1 MKTFWKILRYGI
13 LTIIA
18 LVLVAIIYLSISFS
32 KLSFRDN
39 FSVAADYSPY
49 FNEDYEM
56 LSESF
61 ENLSL
66 ELLNKYRNVE
76 YRKVIVPSQDSD
88 KLTFGVC
95 YVPAQKN
102 NKNLLILSSGVHGV
116 EGFVGHAVQSLF
128 IDRFLDEELIEN
140 TGVLL
145 IHSLNPYGLKHM
157 RRVTDNNVDLNRNSP
172 STDNLYSTVNEGYPK
187 VYELI
192 NPQKKVKVSS
202 VENRF
207 FFLKAV
213 NEIRKVSMPVLRQA
227 VLQGQYQ
234 YPKGLYF
241 GGLSPEPQIDSLRP
255 IIERICDPYQTILA
269 IDLHTGY
276 GERGVLHFFQ
286 DPVDKERMDK
296 IESLFAGYTIDWGNT
311 EDFYTV
317 TGDFT
322 DFVEAL
328 NSEKQFYPMTIEY
341 GTLNSQTTMG
351 SLKSI
356 HIMILENQGQQF
368 GYASERDSIKVK
380 HDLLEM
386 YFPASVNWRNHIM
399 EQSKMVFDSIIPR
412 FTSGN
417 Y

>member
-1 MKTFWKILRYGI
+1 
-13 LTIIA
+13 
-18 LVLVAIIYLSISFS
+18 
-32 KLSFRDN
+32 
-39 FSVAADYSPY
+39 
-49 FNEDYEM
+49 
-56 LSESF
+56 
-61 ENLSL
+61 
-66 ELLNKYRNVE
+66 
-76 YRKVIVPSQDSD
+76 
-88 KLTFGVC
+88 
-95 YVPAQKN
+95 
-102 NKNLLILSSGVHGV
+102 
-116 EGFVGHAVQSLF
+116 
-128 IDRFLDEELIEN
+128 
-140 TGVLL
+140 
-145 IHSLNPYGLKHM
+145 
-157 RRVTDNNVDLNRNSP
+157 
-172 STDNLYSTVNEGYPK
+172 
-187 VYELI
+187 
-192 NPQKKVKVSS
+192 
-202 VENRF
+202 
-207 FFLKAV
+207 
-213 NEIRKVSMPVLRQA
+213 MPVLRQA

-276 GERGVLHFFQ
+276 GERGVLLFFQ

-351 SLKSI
+351 SLKPI

-380 HDLLEM
+380 QDLLEM